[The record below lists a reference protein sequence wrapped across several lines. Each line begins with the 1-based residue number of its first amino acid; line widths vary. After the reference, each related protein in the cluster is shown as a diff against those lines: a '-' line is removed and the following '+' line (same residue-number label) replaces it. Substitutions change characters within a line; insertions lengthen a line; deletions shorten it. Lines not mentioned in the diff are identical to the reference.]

1 MLETLTNRQIPAHLT
16 AEPSSGPVGRLIR
29 EKLGQVDS
37 PPDPAALALLFA
49 ADRIDH
55 LQTEIEPLLAKGVHV
70 LSDRYVLSSLAY
82 QSIDLDLDWVA
93 SLNREARA
101 PDLTLLFRVDP
112 EVAAHRR
119 GTRGGDEEIYDKM
132 QFQRQVATLY
142 DELARR
148 LPEHKVQG
156 LDANQD
162 FESVAA
168 ELEAAVLARLESHE
182 TV

>member
-1 MLETLTNRQIPAHLT
+1 
-16 AEPSSGPVGRLIR
+16 VGRLIR
-29 EKLGQVDS
+29 SQLGQVDA

-82 QSIDLDLDWVA
+82 QSIGLDFDWVA
-93 SLNREARA
+93 SINREARA
-101 PDLTLLFRVDP
+101 PDLTLLFRVGP
-112 EVAAHRR
+112 EIAAERR
-119 GTRGGDEEIYDKM
+119 GLRGGDEEIYDKM
-132 QFQRQVATLY
+132 HFQRQVSTLY

-148 LPEHKVQG
+148 LPEQKVES

-162 FESVAA
+162 FDTVAA
-168 ELEAAVLARLESHE
+168 ELEAAVLGRLESYE
-182 TV
+182 PQ

>member
-1 MLETLTNRQIPAHLT
+1 M
-16 AEPSSGPVGRLIR
+16 GRLIR
-29 EKLGQVDS
+29 TQLGQVDL

-49 ADRIDH
+49 ADRIH
-55 LQTEIEPLLAKGVHV
+55 HVQTEIEPLLAKGVHV

-82 QSIDLDLDWVA
+82 QSIGLDFDWVA
-93 SLNREARA
+93 SINREARP

-112 EVAAHRR
+112 EVAAERR
-119 GTRGGDEEIYDKM
+119 GTRGGDEEIYDTM